1 MPCFFWGDTGGKIY
15 KAAYFERF
23 TNIDVWAQ
31 HDWLRKNPKTG
42 GYIMHGRSDAVLNPS
57 GIRFGSGEIY
67 AIVERKPFTDYFS
80 NCLCVGRRR
89 PNDTDEQVFLFL
101 LMKPGYFLTQTL
113 RNEIKTA
120 IRTGLSPRHVPKFVL
135 HVPDIPMT
143 INGKRVEIAVKELI
157 SGKEVK
163 ASATVQ
169 NPDALEEFKRFRD
182 VESDEIN
189 LARI

>member
-1 MPCFFWGDTGGKIY
+1 MSIAKSFN
-15 KAAYFERF
+15 RRRR
-23 TNIDVWAQ
+23 
-31 HDWLRKNPKTG
+31 WLIKT
-42 GYIMHGRSDAVLNPS
+42 DPS

-135 HVPDIPMT
+135 PVPDIPMT